1 MSGNDGGIAMTET
14 GVKQNKKELP
24 RIRPAA
30 DILQKNDA
38 FYILVDMPGV
48 KREDLEIAVDKNV
61 LTVEGDTSYPQ
72 ADNEKFFE
80 NEFGNVH
87 YIRKFTLSDAVEK
100 DSIQAHLTNGQL
112 KLHLPKAKEL
122 QPRKIEIKSSE

>member
-1 MSGNDGGIAMTET
+1 MTET
-14 GVKQNKKELP
+14 VVRQDKKDLP

-30 DILQKNDA
+30 DILQKDEA
-38 FYILVDMPGV
+38 FYILIDMPGV

-72 ADNEKFFE
+72 AENEKFFE

-100 DSIQAHLTNGQL
+100 NNIQAHLSNGQL
-112 KLHLPKAKEL
+112 RLDLPKAKEL

>member
-1 MSGNDGGIAMTET
+1 MTET
-14 GVKQNKKELP
+14 VVRQEKKDLP

-30 DILQKNDA
+30 DILQKDEA
-38 FYILVDMPGV
+38 FYILIDMPGV

-72 ADNEKFFE
+72 AENEKFFE

-100 DSIQAHLTNGQL
+100 NNIQAHLSNGQL
-112 KLHLPKAKEL
+112 RLDLPKAKEL

>member
-1 MSGNDGGIAMTET
+1 MNET
-14 GVKQNKKELP
+14 GVRQVKKELP

-30 DILQKNDA
+30 DILQKDEA
-38 FYILVDMPGV
+38 FYILIDMPGV

-61 LTVEGDTSYPQ
+61 LTVQGDTSYPQ
-72 ADNEKFFE
+72 AENEKFLE

-100 DSIQAHLTNGQL
+100 SSIQAHLSNGQL
-112 KLHLPKAKEL
+112 RLDLPKAKEL